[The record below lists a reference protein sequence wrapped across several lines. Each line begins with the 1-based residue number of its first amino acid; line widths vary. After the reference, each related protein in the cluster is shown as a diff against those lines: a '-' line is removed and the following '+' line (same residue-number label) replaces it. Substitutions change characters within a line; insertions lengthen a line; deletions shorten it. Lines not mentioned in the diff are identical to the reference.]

1 MSSRREFLLT
11 SAGSAAALGAAA
23 WHPTAVTPRSA
34 PAEAGGAGSTPRG
47 APATASDR
55 SAGSAEAGGPL
66 AVATWPFGL
75 QANDAAMAVLTGE
88 GDGSADDDSGDSGD
102 SGDRGDRGAA
112 LDAVEAGARV
122 IEADPEIHSVGLGG
136 YPDRDGNVTLDA
148 SIMDHTGNAG
158 SVACLSGIVH
168 AASVARL
175 VMTKTPHVMLVG
187 EGAVR
192 FALAE
197 GFEPAELLTPEMEKR
212 WRTWLQESRYRPQV
226 NWERHDT
233 LGLLAIDG
241 GGRLAGVCTTSGM
254 AYKMHGRV
262 GDSPIIGAAV
272 YVDNEVGAACATGL
286 GEEVVKSCG
295 SFLVVELMRQGL
307 DPEAACRA
315 AVQRIV
321 RAKDDLTDLQV
332 GYLAIDRTGRVGA
345 YSVAAGF
352 SYAHHDGT
360 HNVVVAAPSWL

>member
-1 MSSRREFLLT
+1 MPSRREFLLT

-34 PAEAGGAGSTPRG
+34 PGQAGGADNTPRPV
-47 APATASDR
+47 PATARDR
-55 SAGSAEAGGPL
+55 AAASAEAGGPL

-75 QANDAAMAVLTGE
+75 QANDAAMALLTADGGN
-88 GDGSADDDSGDSGD
+88 GDTDGADGNGSAGNT
-102 SGDRGDRGAA
+102 A

-148 SIMDHTGNAG
+148 SIMDHTGDAG

-197 GFEPAELLTPEMEKR
+197 GFEQAELLTPEMEKR
-212 WRTWLQESRYRPQV
+212 WRTWLRESRYRPQV

-233 LGLLAIDG
+233 LGLLAIDRA
-241 GGRLAGVCTTSGM
+241 GRLAGVCTTSGM

-262 GDSPIIGAAV
+262 GDSPIIGAAL
-272 YVDNEVGAACATGL
+272 YVDNDVGAACATGL
-286 GEEVVKSCG
+286 GEEVMKSCG

-307 DPEAACRA
+307 GPEAACRA

-321 RAKDDLTDLQV
+321 RANDDLTDLQV

-345 YSVAAGF
+345 YSVATGF

-360 HNVVVAAPSWL
+360 QNIVIAAPSWL

>member
-1 MSSRREFLLT
+1 MPSRREFLLT

-23 WHPTAVTPRSA
+23 LHPAAVTPRSA
-34 PAEAGGAGSTPRG
+34 PAETGGAGNTPRG
-47 APATASDR
+47 APAAASDR
-55 SAGSAEAGGPL
+55 STGSPAAGGPL

-75 QANDAAMAVLTGE
+75 RANDAAVALLTGD
-88 GDGSADDDSGDSGD
+88 GDDSADGNGGAD
-102 SGDRGDRGAA
+102 GAA

-192 FALAE
+192 FARSQ
-197 GFEPAELLTPEMEKR
+197 GFEQEELLTPEMKQQ
-212 WRTWLQESRYRPQV
+212 WRAWLQESRYRPQV

-233 LGLLAIDG
+233 LGLLAIDRA
-241 GGRLAGVCTTSGM
+241 GRLAGVCTTSGM

-262 GDSPIIGAAV
+262 GDSPIIGAAL
-272 YVDNEVGAACATGL
+272 YVDNDVGAACATGL
-286 GEEVVKSCG
+286 GEEVMKSCG

-321 RAKDDLTDLQV
+321 RAKDDLTDVQV

-360 HNVVVAAPSWL
+360 QNIVVAAPSWL